1 MGRPSGLL
9 LNYGGDK
16 MKGLVSAYISP
27 HPPIIVENI
36 GRGEEKKCID
46 TINGLMKIAED
57 IENKKP
63 ETIIVITPHG
73 PLFSDAIA
81 MSIGE
86 ELYGDFGNFGHS
98 ELKYHFKNDLEIVQS
113 IYDMAKKE
121 GIQIALM
128 NKEMYEMYGLEDTL
142 DHGVLVP
149 MHFVTKKYTDFKL
162 VHITYGLLSP
172 IELYKFGNIIEK
184 IAKGK
189 RNISII
195 ASGDLSHR
203 LLDSGPYSYSP
214 KGKEFD
220 EKIISLFKN
229 KDLAGVI
236 SFDLDLAKE
245 AGECGLRSF
254 MILAG
259 ALSQH
264 DFYPHILSYEGPFGV
279 GYMTAIF
286 EIMGES
292 SKDYIEEIKQKI
304 DEKIK
309 SKRANEDKY
318 QRLARESLE
327 YYIKN
332 RKYMDIPEY
341 VDSEM
346 LSLRMPVFVSIK
358 KFGELRGCIGSTS
371 PIKRNIAEEIIYFA
385 VEAGTKDPRFS
396 PVTEE
401 ELPFLSYSVDV
412 LYPPKKVK
420 SIDELDPKKYGI
432 IVESGF
438 KKGLLLP
445 DIEGVDTVRDQ
456 IRIALNKAGIDE
468 HEKYEI
474 SKFEVIRH
482 G

>member
-1 MGRPSGLL
+1 
-9 LNYGGDK
+9 

-27 HPPIIVENI
+27 HPPIIVEEI
-36 GRGEEKKCID
+36 GRGEEKNCIN
-46 TINGLMKIAED
+46 TINGLKEIAKD
-57 IENKKP
+57 IEIKKP

-81 MSIGE
+81 LSIE
-86 ELYGDFGNFGHS
+86 EDLYGDFGDFGHS
-98 ELKYHFKNDLEIVQS
+98 ELRYHFKNDLGLVKD
-113 IYDMAKKE
+113 IYEMSKKE
-121 GIQIALM
+121 KIQLALM
-128 NKEMYEMYGLEDTL
+128 NKEMYEMYGLEDTV

-149 MHFVTKKYTDFKL
+149 MHFITQRYQDFKL

-172 IELYKFGNIIEK
+172 VELYEFGKIIGK
-184 IAKGK
+184 IAKEKG
-189 RNISII
+189 NISIV

-203 LLDSGPYSYSP
+203 LSDRGPYSYSP
-214 KGKEFD
+214 KGEEFD
-220 EKIISLFKN
+220 KKIVSLFEN
-229 KDLAGVI
+229 KDLAGIV

-254 MILAG
+254 MILSG
-259 ALSQH
+259 ALSAYE
-264 DFYPHILSYEGPFGV
+264 FKSHILSYEGPFGV
-279 GYMTAIF
+279 GYMTAKF
-286 EIMGES
+286 EILGES
-292 SKDYIEEIKQKI
+292 NKDYTDEIN
-304 DEKIK
+304 DEVDEMIK
-309 SKRANEDKY
+309 KKRSNEDNY

-332 RKYMDIPEY
+332 GKYMKVPAY

-371 PIKRNIAEEIIYFA
+371 PIKNNLAEEIIYFA

-396 PVTEE
+396 SVTEE

-412 LYPPKKVK
+412 LMPAQKVK
-420 SIDELDPKKYGI
+420 SLSELDPKKYGV

-438 KKGLLLP
+438 RKGLLLP
-445 DIEGVDTVRDQ
+445 NIEGVDTVRDH
-456 IRIALNKAGIDE
+456 IRIALNKAGIGE